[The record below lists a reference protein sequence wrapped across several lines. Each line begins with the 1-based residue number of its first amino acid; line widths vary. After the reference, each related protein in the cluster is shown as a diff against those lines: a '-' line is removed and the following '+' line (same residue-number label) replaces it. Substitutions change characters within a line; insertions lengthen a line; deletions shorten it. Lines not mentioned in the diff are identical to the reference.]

1 MDTLEKIHQ
10 SGVAPGEFWYV
21 ASLTL
26 LGLLVIF
33 MGLLLFFVK
42 DSFADFKGTVKSLND
57 NLVKLTTLVGIHD
70 VEIANAKKDI
80 ENLEKRRD
88 TRR

>member
-33 MGLLLFFVK
+33 VGVLIFFVK

-57 NLVKLTTLVGIHD
+57 NLVTLTAMVKIHD
-70 VEIANAKKDI
+70 VEIERAQEDIKKL
-80 ENLEKRRD
+80 ENRR
-88 TRR
+88 RS

>member
-33 MGLLLFFVK
+33 VGVLIFFVK
-42 DSFADFKGTVKSLND
+42 ESFTDFKGTMKAIND
-57 NLVKLTTLVGIHD
+57 NLVELTAMVKIHD
-70 VEIANAKKDI
+70 VEITRAQDDIKK
-80 ENLEKRRD
+80 LE
-88 TRR
+88 TRRETRR